1 MIKNKSY
8 LYDVIYY
15 KKAILM
21 QWITDLLRSHPE
33 LAIYFTLGLGFL
45 IGKIHI
51 KGFSLGIVTSVLL
64 VGVVVGQLD
73 IPMTGALKQTAFLM
87 FLFAIGYKVGPQ
99 FFAGL
104 KKEGLPQV
112 LFAVVMCV
120 FILISTW
127 LIALAMGYNAG
138 EAAGLLSGSQ
148 TISAVI
154 GVADDTIRG
163 LGISDSEKQKM
174 LDIIPVAYAV
184 TYIFGTAGSAW
195 ILSRLGPKML
205 GGMEKV
211 KAACKELEGRM
222 GKDEIDKPGVMG
234 AKREVEFRSYCIEN
248 SWFKKGR
255 RVEELEQFLHQQG
268 KRLFVE
274 RIRKGNNIIDDVR
287 SKEVLHMGD
296 EVVLSGRY
304 EYTIG
309 EERWIGKE
317 VDDDALLNFPV
328 MMVKST
334 LAGKSRKRIFSLNG
348 KKVSELRSQP
358 FMHGVSIRRIKRM
371 GVDIP
376 VFPETKLDTGDVI
389 ELVGKKIDVMHAA
402 KEIGYPDPATNE
414 TDIVFMAFGILIGA
428 VIGTLTLH
436 IKGIPLSLSSSGG
449 ALIAGLVFG
458 WWRAHHP
465 TMGAIPDAA
474 LWVFNNLGLNIFI
487 AIIGISAGPGF
498 IEGFKEAGLSLFIA
512 GIIATALPLLFG
524 IFIATRW
531 FKFHPAI
538 ALGCCAGARTTTAAI
553 GAIQETLGS
562 ETPALGYTVT
572 YAVGNTLLILW
583 GVFITLMVS

>member
-1 MIKNKSY
+1 
-8 LYDVIYY
+8 
-15 KKAILM
+15 M

-33 LAIYFTLGLGFL
+33 LAIYLTLGLGFL

-51 KGFSLGIVTSVLL
+51 RNFSLGIVTSVLL
-64 VGVVVGQLD
+64 VGVVVGQLN
-73 IPMTGALKQTAFLM
+73 IPMTGALKQTAFLL

-127 LIALAMGYNAG
+127 VIALLMGYNAG

-163 LGISDSEKQKM
+163 LSIPDENKQKM

-195 ILSRLGPKML
+195 ILSKIGPRML
-205 GGMEKV
+205 GGVEKV
-211 KAACKELEGRM
+211 KAACRELENRM
-222 GKDEIDKPGVMG
+222 GKDESEKPGITA
-234 AKREVEFRSYCIEN
+234 AKRNVEFRSYCIEN
-248 SWFKKGR
+248 GWFGKGR
-255 RVEELEQFLHQQG
+255 KVEELERFFNTQG

-274 RIRKGNNIIDDVR
+274 RIRKGEHIIDDV
-287 SKEVLHMGD
+287 KGKDMLYLGD

-317 VDDDALLNFPV
+317 VDDDVLLNFPV
-328 MMVKST
+328 MT
-334 LAGKSRKRIFSLNG
+334 IKSRIAGHKQAFPLNNKRI
-348 KKVSELRSQP
+348 SELRAQP
-358 FMHGVSIRRIKRM
+358 FMHGVSIQRIRRM

-376 VFPETKLDTGDVI
+376 VFPETRLNTGDI
-389 ELVGKKIDVMHAA
+389 LELVGKKIEVTHAA

-414 TDIVFMAFGILIGA
+414 TDIVFLSLGIFIGA

-465 TMGAIPDAA
+465 TMGAIPEAA
-474 LWVFNNLGLNIFI
+474 LWVFNNMGLNIFI

-498 IEGFKEAGLSLFIA
+498 IEGFKEAGLSLFAA
-512 GIIATALPLLFG
+512 GIIATSLPLIFG
-524 IFIATRW
+524 IFVASRL

-553 GAIQETLGS
+553 GALQESLGS
-562 ETPALGYTVT
+562 ETPALGYTIT

>member
-1 MIKNKSY
+1 ME
-8 LYDVIYY
+8 
-15 KKAILM
+15 
-21 QWITDLLRSHPE
+21 WITDLFRSHPE
-33 LAIYFTLGLGFL
+33 LAIYFTLGFGFL

-64 VGVVVGQLD
+64 VGVLVGQLQ
-73 IPMTGALKQTAFLM
+73 IPMTGALKQTAFLL

-104 KKEGLPQV
+104 RKDGLPQV
-112 LFAVVMCV
+112 GFAVVMCL
-120 FILISTW
+120 FILLSTW
-127 LIALAMGYNAG
+127 GIALAMGYNVG

-163 LGISDSEKQKM
+163 LGLPADEQQKV

-195 ILSRLGPKML
+195 ILARLGPKML

-211 KAACKELEGRM
+211 KSACRDLESRM
-222 GKDEIDKPGVMG
+222 GRDDSEKPGVME
-234 AKREVEFRSYCIEN
+234 AKREVEFRCYRIDNE
-248 SWFKKGR
+248 WFKKGR
-255 RVEELEQFLHQQG
+255 SVFDLEHFFERQG

-274 RIRKGNNIIDDVR
+274 RIRKGERIIDDVMP
-287 SKEVLHMGD
+287 KEILRPGD

-309 EERWIGKE
+309 EEKWIGEE
-317 VDDDALLNFPV
+317 VEDDTLLAFPV
-328 MMVKST
+328 MILKST
-334 LAGKSRKRIFSLNG
+334 VAGRSFRREVSYNG
-348 KKVSELRSQP
+348 KRVSELRAQP
-358 FMHGVSIRRIKRM
+358 FMHGVVIQKIRRM
-371 GVDIP
+371 GVSIP
-376 VFPETKLDTGDVI
+376 VFAKTVLNTGDVI
-389 ELVGKKIDVMHAA
+389 ELVGRRIEVQHAA

-414 TDIVFMAFGILIGA
+414 SDVVFLSIGILIGA
-428 VIGTLTLH
+428 IIGTLTLH
-436 IKGIPLSLSSSGG
+436 IGNVPISLSSSGG

-465 TMGAIPDAA
+465 TMGAIPEGA

-487 AIIGISAGPGF
+487 AIVGISAGPGF
-498 IEGFKEAGLSLFIA
+498 VEGFREIGLSLFIA
-512 GIIATALPLLFG
+512 GIVATSLPLLFG
-524 IFIATRW
+524 VFVAVKL

-553 GAIQETLGS
+553 GALQESLGS

-583 GVFITLMVS
+583 GVFLTLMVG

>member
-1 MIKNKSY
+1 
-8 LYDVIYY
+8 
-15 KKAILM
+15 M
-21 QWITDLLRSHPE
+21 QWITELLRSHPE
-33 LAIYFTLGLGFL
+33 LAIYLTLGLGFL
-45 IGKIHI
+45 IGKIRV

-73 IPMTGALKQTAFLM
+73 IPMTGALKQTAFLL

-127 LIALAMGYNAG
+127 VIALVMGYDAG

-163 LGISDSEKQKM
+163 LSIPDEEKQKM

-195 ILSRLGPKML
+195 ILSKLGPRML
-205 GGMEKV
+205 GGVAKV
-211 KAACKELEGRM
+211 KAACQELESRM
-222 GKDEIDKPGVMG
+222 GKDESEKPGFTA
-234 AKREVEFRSYCIEN
+234 AKRNVEFRSYAIEN

-255 RVEELEQFLHQQG
+255 KVEELERFFKEEG

-274 RIRKGNNIIDDVR
+274 RIRKGEHIIDDV
-287 SKEVLHMGD
+287 KGKDMLYPGD

-309 EERWIGKE
+309 EEKWIGKE

-328 MMVKST
+328 MTVKSRI
-334 LAGKSRKRIFSLNG
+334 AGHRRTFPLNNKR
-348 KKVSELRSQP
+348 VSELRAQP
-358 FMHGVSIRRIKRM
+358 FMHGVSIQRIKRM

-376 VFPETKLDTGDVI
+376 VFPETRLNTGDI
-389 ELVGKKIDVMHAA
+389 LELVGKKIDVMHAA

-414 TDIVFMAFGILIGA
+414 TDIVYLSLGILIGA
-428 VIGTLTLH
+428 AIGTLTLH

-465 TMGAIPDAA
+465 TMGAIPEAA

-498 IEGFKEAGLSLFIA
+498 IEGFKEAGLSLFVA
-512 GIIATALPLLFG
+512 GIIATSLPLLFG
-524 IFIATRW
+524 IFIASRL

-562 ETPALGYTVT
+562 ETPALGYTIT

>member
-1 MIKNKSY
+1 MFMEWN
-8 LYDVIYY
+8 
-15 KKAILM
+15 
-21 QWITDLLRSHPE
+21 TDLFRSHPE
-33 LAIYFTLGLGFL
+33 LAIYFTLGFGFL

-64 VGVVVGQLD
+64 VGVLVGQLQ
-73 IPMTGALKQTAFLM
+73 IPMTGALKQTAFLL

-104 KKEGLPQV
+104 RKDGLPQV
-112 LFAVVMCV
+112 GFAVVMCL
-120 FILISTW
+120 FILLSTW
-127 LIALAMGYNAG
+127 GIALAMGYNVG

-163 LGISDSEKQKM
+163 LGLPADEQQKV

-195 ILSRLGPKML
+195 ILARLGPKML

-211 KAACKELEGRM
+211 KSACRDLESRM
-222 GKDEIDKPGVMG
+222 GRDDSEKPGVME
-234 AKREVEFRSYCIEN
+234 AKREVEFRCYRIDNE
-248 SWFKKGR
+248 WFKKGR
-255 RVEELEQFLHQQG
+255 SVFDLEHFFERQG

-274 RIRKGNNIIDDVR
+274 RIRKGERIIDDVAP
-287 SKEVLHMGD
+287 KEILRPGD

-309 EERWIGKE
+309 EEKWIGEE
-317 VDDDALLNFPV
+317 VEDDTLLAFPV
-328 MMVKST
+328 MILKST
-334 LAGKSRKRIFSLNG
+334 VAGRSFRREVSYNG
-348 KKVSELRSQP
+348 KRVSELRAQP
-358 FMHGVSIRRIKRM
+358 FMHGVVIQKIRRM
-371 GVDIP
+371 GVSIP
-376 VFPETKLDTGDVI
+376 VFAKTVLNTGDVI
-389 ELVGKKIDVMHAA
+389 ELVGRRIEVQHAA

-414 TDIVFMAFGILIGA
+414 SDVVFLSIGILIGA
-428 VIGTLTLH
+428 IIGTLTLH
-436 IKGIPLSLSSSGG
+436 IGNVPISLSSSGG

-465 TMGAIPDAA
+465 TMGAIPEGA

-487 AIIGISAGPGF
+487 AIVGISAGPGF
-498 IEGFKEAGLSLFIA
+498 VEGFREIGLSLFIA
-512 GIIATALPLLFG
+512 GIVATSLPLLFG
-524 IFIATRW
+524 VFVAVKL

-553 GAIQETLGS
+553 GALQESLGS
-562 ETPALGYTVT
+562 ETPALGYTIT

-583 GVFITLMVS
+583 GVFLTLMVA

>member
-1 MIKNKSY
+1 
-8 LYDVIYY
+8 
-15 KKAILM
+15 M
-21 QWITDLLRSHPE
+21 QWITELLRSHPE
-33 LAIYFTLGLGFL
+33 LAIYLTLGFGFF
-45 IGKIHI
+45 IGKIRV

-73 IPMTGALKQTAFLM
+73 IPMTGALKQTAFLL

-127 LIALAMGYNAG
+127 VIALVMGYDAG

-163 LGISDSEKQKM
+163 LLIPDEEKQKM

-195 ILSRLGPKML
+195 ILSKLGPRML
-205 GGMEKV
+205 GGVAKV
-211 KAACKELEGRM
+211 KAACQELESRM
-222 GKDEIDKPGVMG
+222 GKDESEKPGFTA
-234 AKREVEFRSYCIEN
+234 AKRNVEFRSYAIEN

-255 RVEELEQFLHQQG
+255 KVEELERFFKEEG

-274 RIRKGNNIIDDVR
+274 RIRKGEHIIDDV
-287 SKEVLHMGD
+287 KGKDMLYPGD

-309 EERWIGKE
+309 EEKWIGKE

-328 MMVKST
+328 MTVKSRI
-334 LAGKSRKRIFSLNG
+334 AGHRRTFPLNNKR
-348 KKVSELRSQP
+348 VSELRAQS
-358 FMHGVSIRRIKRM
+358 FMHGVSIQRIKRM

-376 VFPETKLDTGDVI
+376 VFPETRLNTGDI
-389 ELVGKKIDVMHAA
+389 LELVGKKIDVMHAA

-414 TDIVFMAFGILIGA
+414 TDIVYLSLGILIGA
-428 VIGTLTLH
+428 AIGTLTLH

-465 TMGAIPDAA
+465 TMGAIPEAA

-498 IEGFKEAGLSLFIA
+498 IEGFKEAGLSLFVA
-512 GIIATALPLLFG
+512 GIIATSLPLIFG
-524 IFIATRW
+524 IFIASRL

-562 ETPALGYTVT
+562 ETPALGYTIT

>member
-1 MIKNKSY
+1 M
-8 LYDVIYY
+8 
-15 KKAILM
+15 
-21 QWITDLLRSHPE
+21 RSHPE
-33 LAIYFTLGLGFL
+33 LAIYLTLGFGFL
-45 IGKIHI
+45 IGKIRV

-64 VGVVVGQLD
+64 VGVVVGQLE
-73 IPMTGALKQTAFLM
+73 IPMTGALKQTAFLL

-127 LIALAMGYNAG
+127 VIALVMGYDAG

-163 LGISDSEKQKM
+163 LSIPDEEKQKM

-195 ILSRLGPKML
+195 ILSKLGPRML
-205 GGMEKV
+205 GGVAKV
-211 KAACKELEGRM
+211 KAACQELESRM
-222 GKDEIDKPGVMG
+222 GKDESEKPGFTA
-234 AKREVEFRSYCIEN
+234 AKRNVEFRSYAIEN

-255 RVEELEQFLHQQG
+255 KVEELERFFKEEG

-274 RIRKGNNIIDDVR
+274 RIRKGEHIIDDV
-287 SKEVLHMGD
+287 KGKDMLYPGD

-309 EERWIGKE
+309 EEKWIGKE

-328 MMVKST
+328 MTVKSRI
-334 LAGKSRKRIFSLNG
+334 AGHRRTFPLNNKR
-348 KKVSELRSQP
+348 VSELRAQS
-358 FMHGVSIRRIKRM
+358 FMHGVSIQRIKRM

-376 VFPETKLDTGDVI
+376 VFPETRLNTGDI
-389 ELVGKKIDVMHAA
+389 LELVGKKIDVMHAA

-414 TDIVFMAFGILIGA
+414 TDVVFLSAGIFIGA
-428 VIGTLTLH
+428 IIGTLTLH

-465 TMGAIPDAA
+465 TMGAIPEAA

-498 IEGFKEAGLSLFIA
+498 IEGFKEAGLSLFVA
-512 GIIATALPLLFG
+512 GIIATSLPLIFG
-524 IFIATRW
+524 IFIASRL

-562 ETPALGYTVT
+562 ETPALGYTIT

>member
-1 MIKNKSY
+1 MF
-8 LYDVIYY
+8 
-15 KKAILM
+15 M
-21 QWITDLLRSHPE
+21 EWITDLFRSHPE
-33 LAIYFTLGLGFL
+33 LAIYLTLGFGFL

-64 VGVVVGQLD
+64 VGVLVGQLQ
-73 IPMTGALKQTAFLM
+73 IPMTGALKQTAFLL

-104 KKEGLPQV
+104 RKDGLPQV
-112 LFAVVMCV
+112 GFAVVMCL
-120 FILISTW
+120 FILLSTW
-127 LIALAMGYNAG
+127 GIALAMGYNVG

-163 LGISDSEKQKM
+163 LGLPADEQQKV

-195 ILSRLGPKML
+195 ILARLGPKML

-211 KAACKELEGRM
+211 KSACRDLESRM
-222 GKDEIDKPGVMG
+222 GRDDSEKPGVME
-234 AKREVEFRSYCIEN
+234 AKREVEFRCYRIDNE
-248 SWFKKGR
+248 WFKKGR
-255 RVEELEQFLHQQG
+255 SVFDLEHFFERQG

-274 RIRKGNNIIDDVR
+274 RIRKGERIIDNVMP
-287 SKEVLHMGD
+287 KEILRPGD

-309 EERWIGKE
+309 EEKWIGEE
-317 VDDDALLNFPV
+317 VEDETLLAFPV
-328 MMVKST
+328 MILKST
-334 LAGKSRKRIFSLNG
+334 VAGRSFRREVSYNG
-348 KKVSELRSQP
+348 KMVSELRAQP
-358 FMHGVSIRRIKRM
+358 FMHGVVIQKIRRM
-371 GVDIP
+371 GVSIP
-376 VFPETKLDTGDVI
+376 VFAKTVLNTGDVI
-389 ELVGKKIDVMHAA
+389 ELVGRRIEVQHAA

-414 TDIVFMAFGILIGA
+414 SDVVFLSIGILIGA
-428 VIGTLTLH
+428 IIGTLTLH
-436 IKGIPLSLSSSGG
+436 IGNVPISLSSSGG

-465 TMGAIPDAA
+465 TFGAIPEGA

-487 AIIGISAGPGF
+487 AIVGISAGPGF
-498 IEGFKEAGLSLFIA
+498 VEGFREIGLSLFIA
-512 GIIATALPLLFG
+512 GIVATSLPLLFG
-524 IFIATRW
+524 VFVAVKL
-531 FKFHPAI
+531 FKVHPAI
-538 ALGCCAGARTTTAAI
+538 ALVCCAGARTTTAAI
-553 GAIQETLGS
+553 GALQESLGS
-562 ETPALGYTVT
+562 ETPALGYTIT

-583 GVFITLMVS
+583 GVFLTLMVA

>member
-1 MIKNKSY
+1 
-8 LYDVIYY
+8 
-15 KKAILM
+15 M
-21 QWITDLLRSHPE
+21 QWITDLLRAHPE
-33 LAIYFTLGLGFL
+33 LAIYFTLGIGFL
-45 IGKIHI
+45 IGKRHI

-64 VGVVVGQLD
+64 VGVVVGQLN
-73 IPMTGALKQTAFLM
+73 IPMTGALKQTAFLL

-120 FILISTW
+120 FILLSTW
-127 LIALAMGYNAG
+127 VIALVMGYNAG

-163 LGISDSEKQKM
+163 LSIADAEKQKM

-195 ILSRLGPKML
+195 ILSKLGPRML

-211 KAACKELEGRM
+211 KAACRELENRM
-222 GKDEIDKPGVMG
+222 GKDETEKPGIID
-234 AKREVEFRSYCIEN
+234 AKREVEFRSYRIEN
-248 SWFKKGR
+248 SWFRKGR
-255 RVEELEQFLHQQG
+255 KVEELEYLFKEQG

-274 RIRKGNNIIDDVR
+274 RIRKAGNIIDNVR
-287 SKEVLHMGD
+287 GSEKLYQGD

-309 EERWIGKE
+309 EEKWIGKE
-317 VDDDALLNFPV
+317 VDDNALLSFPV
-328 MMVKST
+328 MMLKST
-334 LAGKSRKRIFSLNG
+334 IAGKSRRRSFKANG
-348 KKVSELRSQP
+348 KKVAELRAQP
-358 FMHGVSIRRIKRM
+358 FMHGVSIQRIKRM

-376 VFPETKLDTGDVI
+376 VLPGTVLNTGDTL
-389 ELVGKKIDVMHAA
+389 ELVGKKIDAMQAA

-414 TDIVFMAFGILIGA
+414 TDIVYLSIGILIGA
-428 VIGTLTLH
+428 IVGTLTLH

-465 TMGAIPDAA
+465 IMGAIPEAA
-474 LWVFNNLGLNIFI
+474 LWVFNNMGLNIFI
-487 AIIGISAGPGF
+487 AIVGISAGPGF
-498 IEGFKEAGLSLFIA
+498 IEGFKEAGLSLFVA
-512 GIIATALPLLFG
+512 GILATALPLVFG
-524 IFIATRW
+524 IFVASRW
-531 FKFHPAI
+531 FRFHPAI

-583 GVFITLMVS
+583 GVFITLMVV

>member
-1 MIKNKSY
+1 
-8 LYDVIYY
+8 
-15 KKAILM
+15 M
-21 QWITDLLRSHPE
+21 QWIGELLRSHPE
-33 LAIYFTLGLGFL
+33 LAIYLTLGLGFF
-45 IGKIHI
+45 IGRIRF

-64 VGVVVGQLD
+64 VGVVVGQLG
-73 IPMTGALKQTAFLM
+73 IPMTGALKQTAFLL

-120 FILISTW
+120 FILVCTW
-127 LIALAMGYNAG
+127 VIALAMGYNAG

-163 LGISDSEKQKM
+163 LSAGDTEKQRM

-195 ILSRLGPKML
+195 ILSKLGPKML
-205 GGMEKV
+205 GGVEKV
-211 KAACKELEGRM
+211 KAACRELENRM
-222 GKDEIDKPGVMG
+222 GKDDSEKPGMF
-234 AKREVEFRSYCIEN
+234 AARREVEFRSYRVVN
-248 SWFKKGR
+248 AWFKGGR
-255 RVEELEQFLHQQG
+255 KVSELERLFKEQG

-274 RIRKGNNIIDDVR
+274 RIRKGKNIIDDVR
-287 SKEVLHMGD
+287 ENERLYPGD

-309 EERWIGKE
+309 EEKWIGEE
-317 VDDDALLNFPV
+317 VDDKALLSFPV
-328 MMVKST
+328 MMIRST
-334 LAGKSRKRIFSLNG
+334 IASKNRKRTFLLNG
-348 KKVSELRSQP
+348 KKVSELRAQP
-358 FMHGVSIRRIKRM
+358 FMHGVSIQRIKRM
-371 GVDIP
+371 GVNIP
-376 VFPETKLDTGDVI
+376 VFQETRLNTGDVL

-414 TDIVFMAFGILIGA
+414 TDIVYLSLGILIGA
-428 VIGTLTLH
+428 IIGTLTLH

-465 TMGAIPDAA
+465 TMGAIPEAA
-474 LWVFNNLGLNIFI
+474 LWLFNNMGLNIFI
-487 AIIGISAGPGF
+487 AIVGISAGPGF
-498 IEGFKEAGLSLFIA
+498 IEGFKEAGLSLFVA
-512 GIIATALPLLFG
+512 GILATSLPLIFG
-524 IFIATRW
+524 IFIASKW

-583 GVFITLMVS
+583 GVFITLMIA

>member
-1 MIKNKSY
+1 
-8 LYDVIYY
+8 
-15 KKAILM
+15 M

-163 LGISDSEKQKM
+163 LNISDGDKQKM

-195 ILSRLGPKML
+195 ILSKLGPKML

-211 KAACKELEGRM
+211 KSACKELENSM
-222 GKDEIDKPGVMG
+222 GKDESDKPGVFG
-234 AKREVEFRSYCIEN
+234 AKREVEFRSYKIEN
-248 SWFKKGR
+248 EWFKSGR
-255 RVEELEQFLHQQG
+255 KVEELERLFSQQG

-287 SKEVLHMGD
+287 SKEVLRLGD

-309 EERWIGKE
+309 EEKWIGEE
-317 VDDDALLNFPV
+317 VDDNALLSFPV
-328 MMVKST
+328 MMIKST
-334 LAGKSRKRIFSLNG
+334 VAGNSHKRAFPLNG
-348 KKVSELRSQP
+348 KKNILPYGKIQSAPIEILRARIATLPKDLTVLPLVIVSRYSRK
-358 FMHGVSIRRIKRM
+358 V
-371 GVDIP
+371 
-376 VFPETKLDTGDVI
+376 
-389 ELVGKKIDVMHAA
+389 
-402 KEIGYPDPATNE
+402 KEI
-414 TDIVFMAFGILIGA
+414 
-428 VIGTLTLH
+428 
-436 IKGIPLSLSSSGG
+436 
-449 ALIAGLVFG
+449 
-458 WWRAHHP
+458 
-465 TMGAIPDAA
+465 
-474 LWVFNNLGLNIFI
+474 
-487 AIIGISAGPGF
+487 
-498 IEGFKEAGLSLFIA
+498 FKES
-512 GIIATALPLLFG
+512 
-524 IFIATRW
+524 
-531 FKFHPAI
+531 
-538 ALGCCAGARTTTAAI
+538 
-553 GAIQETLGS
+553 S
-562 ETPALGYTVT
+562 
-572 YAVGNTLLILW
+572 
-583 GVFITLMVS
+583 

>member
-1 MIKNKSY
+1 
-8 LYDVIYY
+8 
-15 KKAILM
+15 M

-33 LAIYFTLGLGFL
+33 FAIYLTLGLGFL
-45 IGKIHI
+45 VGRIRF

-64 VGVVVGQLD
+64 VGVVVGQLG
-73 IPMTGALKQTAFLM
+73 IPMTGALKQTAFLL

-127 LIALAMGYNAG
+127 LIALVMGYNAG

-163 LGISDSEKQKM
+163 LSVSDAEKQKM

-195 ILSRLGPKML
+195 ILSKLGPKML

-211 KAACKELEGRM
+211 KAACRELESRM
-222 GKDEIDKPGVMG
+222 GKDDSDKPGVFD
-234 AKREVEFRSYCIEN
+234 AKREVEFRSYRIEN
-248 SWFKKGR
+248 SWFSKGR
-255 RVEELEQFLHQQG
+255 RVEELEHLFNEQG

-274 RIRKGNNIIDDVR
+274 RIRKGKEIIDNVKG
-287 SKEVLHMGD
+287 KERLYPGD

-309 EERWIGKE
+309 EEKWIGHE
-317 VDDDALLNFPV
+317 VDDNDLLSFPV
-328 MMVKST
+328 MMIKST
-334 LAGKSRKRIFSLNG
+334 VAGKSRKRSFTLNG
-348 KKVSELRSQP
+348 KKVSELRAQP
-358 FMHGVSIRRIKRM
+358 FMHGVSIQRIRRM

-376 VFPETKLDTGDVI
+376 VFPETTLDTGDVL
-389 ELVGKKIDVMHAA
+389 ELVGKKVDVIQAA
-402 KEIGYPDPATNE
+402 KEVGYPDPATNE
-414 TDIVFMAFGILIGA
+414 TDIVYLSIGILIGA

-487 AIIGISAGPGF
+487 AIVGISAGPGF
-498 IEGFKEAGLSLFIA
+498 IEGFKEAGLSLFVA
-512 GIIATALPLLFG
+512 GILATSLPLLFG
-524 IFIATRW
+524 IFIASRL

-553 GAIQETLGS
+553 GAIQETLES

-583 GVFITLMVS
+583 GVFITLMVA